1 MEYSIANE
9 GDVSHNLPAPIHWRP
24 STVCDFKVNFDAAV
38 FPKHHTTSVGVVI
51 RNGQG
56 LPLAVACQ
64 RFPCVYAV
72 DDAEHWRRG

>member
-1 MEYSIANE
+1 M
-9 GDVSHNLPAPIHWRP
+9 
-24 STVCDFKVNFDAAV
+24 CDFKVNFDAAV